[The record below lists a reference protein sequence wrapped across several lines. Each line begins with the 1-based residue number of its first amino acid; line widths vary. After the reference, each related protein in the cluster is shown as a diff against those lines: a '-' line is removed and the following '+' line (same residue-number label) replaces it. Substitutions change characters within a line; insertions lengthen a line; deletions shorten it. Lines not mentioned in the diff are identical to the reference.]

1 MSKVKVVH
9 GYEGYKEEQEQLMKE
24 GIYITIP
31 DLAKAHELYRWYLED
46 YNNNNE
52 HHRPKA
58 TTFKEFLLDD
68 YSDEIETLY

>member
-1 MSKVKVVH
+1 MSTVKVVH
-9 GYEGYKEEQEQLMKE
+9 GYEDYKEEQEQLMKE

-46 YNNNNE
+46 
-52 HHRPKA
+52 HKDKKIK
-58 TTFKEFLLDD
+58 FIDFLTGD

>member
-31 DLAKAHELYRWYLED
+31 DLAKAHELYRWFLED
-46 YNNNNE
+46 NE
-52 HHRPKA
+52 DKKI
-58 TTFKEFLLDD
+58 TFKEFLLDD

>member
-1 MSKVKVVH
+1 MSTVKVVH

-31 DLAKAHELYRWYLED
+31 DLAKAHELYRWFLED
-46 YNNNNE
+46 
-52 HHRPKA
+52 HKDKKIK
-58 TTFKEFLLDD
+58 FKEFLLDD

>member
-1 MSKVKVVH
+1 MKVRIVV
-9 GYEGYKEEQEQLMKE
+9 GYNVYKEEQEQLMKE
-24 GIYITIP
+24 GVYITIP

-46 YNNNNE
+46 YDNSK

>member
-1 MSKVKVVH
+1 MSTVKVVH

-31 DLAKAHELYRWYLED
+31 DLAKAHELYRWFLED
-46 YNNNNE
+46 
-52 HHRPKA
+52 HKDKKI
-58 TTFKEFLLDD
+58 TFKEFLLDD

>member
-1 MSKVKVVH
+1 MSTVKVVH

-31 DLAKAHELYRWYLED
+31 DLAKAHELYRWFLED
-46 YNNNNE
+46 
-52 HHRPKA
+52 HKDKKIQ
-58 TTFKEFLLDD
+58 FKEFLLDD